1 MVIYH
6 SAQTSFRLCSDE
18 AFLPHRSVSLASS
31 ECFRTEWQRICPPP
45 RDAQTS
51 FRDVFGTPRGMHKQ
65 KLEQETHVNIR
76 KQEVILEDDLAY
88 HQ

>member
-1 MVIYH
+1 
-6 SAQTSFRLCSDE
+6 
-18 AFLPHRSVSLASS
+18 
-31 ECFRTEWQRICPPP
+31 
-45 RDAQTS
+45 
-51 FRDVFGTPRGMHKQ
+51 MHKQ